1 MMVQAKSLWAV
12 RPCRRL
18 PLGQAFAKALAMTAV
33 LILLIA
39 LGAFAATMSGG
50 VLALKL
56 EGKLPLV
63 LGFSAG
69 AVIGVAFFDLA
80 PEAFAAGS
88 GLYTPR
94 TLLTVAALGFFLYT
108 LVDRLVARHD
118 CEGQANPARGL
129 IGAASFS
136 AHSILD
142 GFAMGVAFQASR
154 EMGLI
159 VAAAVLAHDFA
170 DGLNT
175 VNVVIKNGGTRAF
188 ALRWLAVDAIA
199 PVVGASFSLLLTPDR
214 GVLAVL
220 LALFCGF
227 FLHIGASGLLPESHR
242 AYPRPSTTL
251 ATLLGAGFLY
261 FVTWLVR

>member
-1 MMVQAKSLWAV
+1 
-12 RPCRRL
+12 
-18 PLGQAFAKALAMTAV
+18 MTA
-33 LILLIA
+33 LIVMLIA
-39 LGAFAATMSGG
+39 LAACMATMTGG

-56 EGKLPLV
+56 AGKLSIV
-63 LGFSAG
+63 MGFSAG

-80 PEAFAAGS
+80 PEALEVGK
-88 GLYTPR
+88 GLYEPR
-94 TLLTVAALGFFLYT
+94 ILLAVSALGFFLYT
-108 LVDRLVARHD
+108 VLDRLVARHD
-118 CEGQANPARGL
+118 CEGQANPNRGL

-136 AHSILD
+136 AHSVLD
-142 GFAMGVAFQASR
+142 GFAMGIAFQASR
-154 EMGLI
+154 EVGLI

-175 VNVVIKNGGTRAF
+175 VNVVIKNGGTRKF

-199 PVVGASFSLLLTPDR
+199 PVVGASLSLLIVPSEGL
-214 GVLAVL
+214 LAPL

-242 AYPRPSTTL
+242 AYPRPSTTI

-261 FVTWLVR
+261 VVTTLVR

>member
-1 MMVQAKSLWAV
+1 
-12 RPCRRL
+12 
-18 PLGQAFAKALAMTAV
+18 MTA
-33 LILLIA
+33 LIVMLVA
-39 LGAFAATMSGG
+39 LGALTATMTGG
-50 VLALKL
+50 LLALKL
-56 EGKLPLV
+56 ADKLPLV
-63 LGFSAG
+63 MGFSAG

-80 PEAFAAGS
+80 PEALEAGR
-88 GLYTPR
+88 GLYAPR
-94 TLLTVAALGFFLYT
+94 TLLAIAALGFFLYT
-108 LVDRLVARHD
+108 MLDRLVARHD

-136 AHSILD
+136 AHSLLD

-154 EMGLI
+154 EIGLI

-175 VNVVIKNGGTRAF
+175 VNVVTKNGGTRKF
-188 ALRWLAVDAIA
+188 ALRWLAVDAVA
-199 PVVGASFSLLLTPDR
+199 PVLGASLSLLIVPGDGL
-214 GVLAVL
+214 LAVL

-242 AYPRPSTTL
+242 AHPRPSTTV

-261 FVTWLVR
+261 VVTTLVR